1 MGRSL
6 SWLRVCAA
14 ALLLVGAPLSV
25 EAEPRK
31 TLVVGVVDEAAPC
44 SNRVGP
50 LYEGFA
56 VEIWEAIASQK
67 GWPYRFKPV
76 PSPNAAV
83 AMAAS
88 GEIDVGVSCLNQVPE
103 RLAVTN
109 FSVAISSDGL
119 AFLSPREN
127 NYPLS
132 ALLKAMVGN
141 GLLLRS
147 LTWLFLV
154 SLAGAVLLW
163 LSYGRFRSKDV
174 ECATPQGTFF
184 KGWIMLLMG
193 SGTYKMSDS
202 AGGILVVLITNLFRL
217 VIVSIFVGAT
227 AKTLIRES
235 VPVDGNE
242 SEILARKL
250 AEGVAVDAQTISE
263 TWLKFKLEQLPPAT
277 REVAT
282 VEPVSGDEQLIE
294 VLRSGAVK
302 HVLADSSRVRYLRNQ
317 VLPSSDRSRFA
328 VSAQVFNSTPQGF
341 VFGKNL
347 PESTQR
353 QISVA
358 IADLRF
364 QGVIDAM
371 VNRNP

>member
-1 MGRSL
+1 MRRSL
-6 SWLRVCAA
+6 GWLRACAA
-14 ALLLVGAPLSV
+14 ALLMIGAPLNA

-50 LYEGFA
+50 LYEGYA

-67 GWPYRFKPV
+67 GWPYRFEPV

-83 AMAAS
+83 SMAAS

-127 NYPLS
+127 SYPLS
-132 ALLKAMVGN
+132 ALLTGMVGN

-147 LTWLFLV
+147 LCWLFLV

-174 ECATPQGTFF
+174 ECATAQGTFI
-184 KGWIMLLMG
+184 KGWMMLLMG

-202 AGGILVVLITNLFRL
+202 AGGILLVLVTNLFRL

-235 VPVDGNE
+235 VPVDGNA
-242 SEILARKL
+242 SEILASKL
-250 AEGVAVDAQTISE
+250 ADGVAVDAQTISE
-263 TWLKFKLEQLPPAT
+263 TWLRFKLEQLPSGA
-277 REVAT
+277 REAAK
-282 VEPVSGDEQLIE
+282 VEPISGDEQLIE
-294 VLRSGAVK
+294 VLRSGVVQ
-302 HVLADSSRVRYLRNQ
+302 HVLADSSRVNYLHNQ
-317 VLPSSDRSRFA
+317 VLSSSDRSRYA

-341 VFGKNL
+341 VFGRDL
-347 PESTQR
+347 PETTQR

>member
-6 SWLRVCAA
+6 GLLRACAA
-14 ALLLVGAPLSV
+14 ALLLIGAPLSA

-50 LYEGFA
+50 LYEGYA

-67 GWPYRFKPV
+67 GWPYRFEPV

-88 GEIDVGVSCLNQVPE
+88 GAIDVGVSCLNQVPE

-127 NYPLS
+127 SYPLS
-132 ALLKAMVGN
+132 ALLTAMVGN

-147 LTWLFLV
+147 LSWLFLV

-163 LSYGRFRSKDV
+163 LTFGRFRSKDV
-174 ECATPQGTFF
+174 ECATAQGTFF
-184 KGWIMLLMG
+184 KGWMMLLMG

-202 AGGILVVLITNLFRL
+202 AGGILMVLVTNLFRL

-235 VPVDGNE
+235 APEDGNE
-242 SEILARKL
+242 SEILASKL

-263 TWLKFKLEQLPPAT
+263 TWLRFKLEQLPPAA
-277 REVAT
+277 REAAK

-302 HVLADSSRVRYLRNQ
+302 HVLADSSRVSYLRNQ
-317 VLPSSDRSRFA
+317 VLPSSDRSRYA

>member
-1 MGRSL
+1 MRRSL
-6 SWLRVCAA
+6 GWLRACGV
-14 ALLLVGAPLSV
+14 ALLLIGAPLIAK
-25 EAEPRK
+25 AEPRK
-31 TLVVGVVDEAAPC
+31 PLVVGVVDQAAPC

-67 GWPYRFKPV
+67 GWAYRFVPV

-83 AMAAS
+83 EMATR
-88 GEIDVGVSCLNQVPE
+88 GELDVGVSCLNQVPE
-103 RLAVTN
+103 RLAVAN
-109 FSVAISSDGL
+109 FSVAISDDGL
-119 AFLSPREN
+119 AFLSPRESR
-127 NYPLS
+127 YTLGV
-132 ALLKAMVGN
+132 LLKALVNN

-147 LTWLFLV
+147 LTGLFLV

-163 LSYGRFRSKDV
+163 VSYGRFSSKDV

-193 SGTYKMSDS
+193 SGTYKMSAT
-202 AGGILVVLITNLFRL
+202 AGGILVVLITNLCRL
-217 VIVSIFVGAT
+217 VTVSIFVGAT

-235 VPVDGNE
+235 APVDGNE
-242 SEILARKL
+242 AAILARNL
-250 AEGVAVDAQTISE
+250 AGGVAVDAQTISE
-263 TWLKFKLEQLPPAT
+263 TWLRSKLEQLPKSDRNAA
-277 REVAT
+277 R
-282 VEPVSGDEQLIE
+282 VEPVTGDLQLIE
-294 VLRSGAVK
+294 ALRSGTVK
-302 HVLADSSRVRYLRNQ
+302 HVLADTSRVHYLRNQ
-317 VLPSSDRSRFA
+317 VLPSTDRSGYS

-341 VFGKNL
+341 VFGKHL
-347 PESTQR
+347 PQSTQR

-371 VNRNP
+371 VNRTP

>member
-6 SWLRVCAA
+6 GLLRACAA
-14 ALLLVGAPLSV
+14 ALLLIGAPLSA
-25 EAEPRK
+25 EAQPRK

-50 LYEGFA
+50 LYEGYA

-67 GWPYRFKPV
+67 GWPYRFEPV

-88 GEIDVGVSCLNQVPE
+88 GAIDVGVSCLNQVPE

-127 NYPLS
+127 SYPLS
-132 ALLKAMVGN
+132 ALLTAMVGN

-147 LTWLFLV
+147 LSWLFLV

-163 LSYGRFRSKDV
+163 LTFGRFRSKDV
-174 ECATPQGTFF
+174 ECATAQGTFF
-184 KGWIMLLMG
+184 KGWMMLLMG

-202 AGGILVVLITNLFRL
+202 AGGILMVLVTNLFRL

-235 VPVDGNE
+235 APEDGNE
-242 SEILARKL
+242 SEILASKL

-263 TWLKFKLEQLPPAT
+263 AWLRFKLEQLPPAA
-277 REVAT
+277 REAAK

-302 HVLADSSRVRYLRNQ
+302 HVLADSSRVSYLRNQ
-317 VLPSSDRSRFA
+317 VLASSDRSRYA

>member
-6 SWLRVCAA
+6 GWLRACAA
-14 ALLLVGAPLSV
+14 ALLLIGAPLSA

-31 TLVVGVVDEAAPC
+31 TLVVGVVEEAAPC

-50 LYEGFA
+50 LYEGYA

-67 GWPYRFKPV
+67 GWPYRFEPV

-119 AFLSPREN
+119 ALLSPREN
-127 NYPLS
+127 SYPLS
-132 ALLKAMVGN
+132 ALLTAMVGN

-263 TWLKFKLEQLPPAT
+263 TWLKFKLDQLPPAT

>member
-6 SWLRVCAA
+6 GWLRACAA
-14 ALLLVGAPLSV
+14 ALLLIGAPLSA

-67 GWPYRFKPV
+67 GWPYRFEPV

-302 HVLADSSRVRYLRNQ
+302 HVLADSSRVSYLRNQ
-317 VLPSSDRSRFA
+317 VLPSSDRSRYA

>member
-6 SWLRVCAA
+6 GLLRACAA
-14 ALLLVGAPLSV
+14 ALLLIGAPLSA
-25 EAEPRK
+25 EAQPRK

-50 LYEGFA
+50 LYEGYA

-67 GWPYRFKPV
+67 GWPYRFEPV

-88 GEIDVGVSCLNQVPE
+88 GAIDVGVSCLNQVPE

-127 NYPLS
+127 SYPLS
-132 ALLKAMVGN
+132 ALLTAMVGN

-147 LTWLFLV
+147 LSWLFLV

-163 LSYGRFRSKDV
+163 LTFGRFRSKDV
-174 ECATPQGTFF
+174 ECATAQGTFF
-184 KGWIMLLMG
+184 KGWMMLLMG

-202 AGGILVVLITNLFRL
+202 AGGILMVLVTNLFRL

-235 VPVDGNE
+235 APEDGNE
-242 SEILARKL
+242 SEILASKL

-263 TWLKFKLEQLPPAT
+263 TWLRFKLEQLPPAA
-277 REVAT
+277 REAAK

-302 HVLADSSRVRYLRNQ
+302 HVLADSSRVSYLRNQ
-317 VLPSSDRSRFA
+317 VLASSDRSRYA

>member
-1 MGRSL
+1 MGRNL
-6 SWLRVCAA
+6 GWLRACAA
-14 ALLLVGAPLSV
+14 ALLLIGAPLSA

-50 LYEGFA
+50 LYEGYA

-67 GWPYRFKPV
+67 GWPYRFEPV

-88 GEIDVGVSCLNQVPE
+88 GEIDLGVSCLNQVPE
-103 RLAVTN
+103 RLAVSN

-127 NYPLS
+127 SYPLS
-132 ALLKAMVGN
+132 SLLTAMVGN

-147 LTWLFLV
+147 LSWLFLV

-163 LSYGRFRSKDV
+163 LTFGRFRSKDV

-202 AGGILVVLITNLFRL
+202 AGGILVVLVTNLFRL

-235 VPVDGNE
+235 VPEDGNE

-250 AEGVAVDAQTISE
+250 ADGVAVDAQTISE
-263 TWLKFKLEQLPPAT
+263 TWLRFKLEQLPPAA
-277 REVAT
+277 REVAK
-282 VEPVSGDEQLIE
+282 VEPISGDEQLIE
-294 VLRSGAVK
+294 VLRSGTVK
-302 HVLADSSRVRYLRNQ
+302 HVLADSSRVSYLRNQ
-317 VLPSSDRSRFA
+317 VLPSSDRSRYA

>member
-1 MGRSL
+1 MGRNL
-6 SWLRVCAA
+6 GWLRACAA
-14 ALLLVGAPLSV
+14 ALLLVGAPLSA

-50 LYEGFA
+50 LYEGYA

-67 GWPYRFKPV
+67 GWPYRFEPV

-88 GEIDVGVSCLNQVPE
+88 GAIDVGVSCLNQVPE

-127 NYPLS
+127 SYPLS
-132 ALLKAMVGN
+132 ALLTAMVGN

-202 AGGILVVLITNLFRL
+202 AGGILVVLVTNLFRL

-235 VPVDGNE
+235 VPQDGNE

-263 TWLKFKLEQLPPAT
+263 TWLRFKLDQLPPAA
-277 REVAT
+277 REAAK

>member
-6 SWLRVCAA
+6 GWLRACAA
-14 ALLLVGAPLSV
+14 ALLLVGAPLSA

-67 GWPYRFKPV
+67 GWPYRFEPV

-202 AGGILVVLITNLFRL
+202 AGGILLVLVTNLFRL

-263 TWLKFKLEQLPPAT
+263 TWLKFKLDQLPPAT
-277 REVAT
+277 REAAT

-364 QGVIDAM
+364 QGVSDAM

>member
-1 MGRSL
+1 MRRSL
-6 SWLRVCAA
+6 GWLRCCAA
-14 ALLLVGAPLSV
+14 ALLLIGAPLSA

-44 SNRVGP
+44 SSRVGP
-50 LYEGFA
+50 LYEGYA

-67 GWPYRFKPV
+67 GWPYRFEPV

-103 RLAVTN
+103 RLAVSN

-127 NYPLS
+127 SSPLS
-132 ALLKAMVGN
+132 SLLTAMVGN

-147 LTWLFLV
+147 LSWLFLV

-163 LSYGRFRSKDV
+163 LTFGRFRSKDV

-202 AGGILVVLITNLFRL
+202 AGGILVVLVTNLFRL

-227 AKTLIRES
+227 TKTLIRES
-235 VPVDGNE
+235 VPEDGNE

-250 AEGVAVDAQTISE
+250 ADGVAVDAQTISE
-263 TWLKFKLEQLPPAT
+263 TWLRFKLEQLPPAA
-277 REVAT
+277 REVAK

-294 VLRSGAVK
+294 VLRSGTVK
-302 HVLADSSRVRYLRNQ
+302 HVLADSSRVSYLRNQ
-317 VLPSSDRSRFA
+317 VLPSSDRSRYA

>member
-1 MGRSL
+1 MGRNL
-6 SWLRVCAA
+6 GWLRACAA
-14 ALLLVGAPLSV
+14 ALLLIGAPLSA

-50 LYEGFA
+50 LYEGYA

-67 GWPYRFKPV
+67 GWPYRFEPV

-103 RLAVTN
+103 RLAVSN

-127 NYPLS
+127 SSPLS
-132 ALLKAMVGN
+132 SLLTAMVGN

-147 LTWLFLV
+147 LSWLFLV

-163 LSYGRFRSKDV
+163 LTFGRFRSKDV

-202 AGGILVVLITNLFRL
+202 AGGILVVLVTNLFRL

-227 AKTLIRES
+227 TKTLIRES
-235 VPVDGNE
+235 VPEDGNE

-250 AEGVAVDAQTISE
+250 ADGVAVDAQTISE
-263 TWLKFKLEQLPPAT
+263 TWLRFKLEQLPPAA
-277 REVAT
+277 REVAK

-294 VLRSGAVK
+294 VLRSGTVK
-302 HVLADSSRVRYLRNQ
+302 HVLADSSRVSYLRNQ
-317 VLPSSDRSRFA
+317 VLPSSDRSRYA

>member
-6 SWLRVCAA
+6 GLLRACAA
-14 ALLLVGAPLSV
+14 ALLLIGAPLSA
-25 EAEPRK
+25 EAQPRK

-50 LYEGFA
+50 LYEGYA

-67 GWPYRFKPV
+67 GWPYRFEPV

-88 GEIDVGVSCLNQVPE
+88 GAIDVGVSCLNQVPE

-127 NYPLS
+127 SYPLS
-132 ALLKAMVGN
+132 ALLTAMVGN

-147 LTWLFLV
+147 LSWLFLV

-163 LSYGRFRSKDV
+163 LTFGRFRSKDV
-174 ECATPQGTFF
+174 ECATAQGTFF
-184 KGWIMLLMG
+184 KGWMMLLMG

-202 AGGILVVLITNLFRL
+202 AGGILMVLVTNLFRL

-235 VPVDGNE
+235 APEDGNE
-242 SEILARKL
+242 SEILASKL

-263 TWLKFKLEQLPPAT
+263 TWLRFKLKQLPPAA
-277 REVAT
+277 REAAK

-302 HVLADSSRVRYLRNQ
+302 HVLADSSRVSYLRNQ
-317 VLPSSDRSRFA
+317 VLASSDRSRYA